1 MTNAVFVLTA
11 TSQGERG
18 EQGHKKVYEI
28 IVEGSKVTLR
38 WGKAEETKRQVQT
51 KWFGYDNAAY
61 NFALEKKWAKVDKGY
76 VVAYQA
82 V

>member
-18 EQGHKKVYEI
+18 QAGHKKVYEI
-28 IVEGSKVTLR
+28 IVEGNWVTLR
-38 WGKAEETKRQVQT
+38 WGKAEEMTRQTQR
-51 KWFGYDNAAY
+51 KWFTNSNLAL
-61 NFALEKKWAKVDKGY
+61 NFAREKKWAKVDKCY

-82 V
+82 L